1 MLHPLAV
8 FSFLFLLFLIILDF
22 DKVLNDGEDT
32 PATEEVYHHFT
43 PSPFQTNLK
52 EEDYKP
58 IVKKPIEVPENPV
71 DPSRYAGHSLMKR
84 ILEAEKEQQQQ
95 EAGLPAKFMKWC
107 QQKDSQE
114 KMRNTVKKLK
124 SQGVRD

>member
-8 FSFLFLLFLIILDF
+8 FSFLFLLFLLDF

-58 IVKKPIEVPENPV
+58 IVKKPVEVPENPV

-95 EAGLPAKFMKWC
+95 QQQDKKENDECEECCEKILSPFMIHIFI
-107 QQKDSQE
+107 
-114 KMRNTVKKLK
+114 L
-124 SQGVRD
+124 